1 MVYKIGSL
9 SDLETIPSVDDTVLE
24 LLRHHASILSNLY
37 GEERNVDES
46 DGGFVLYATPG
57 TKTEDI
63 KVFFDVSKHTVEYVN
78 VYGSL
83 CEAVFVLNNESVVT
97 IIMSIDDAPAEIL
110 NEI

>member
-1 MVYKIGSL
+1 MVYKIGCM
-9 SDLETIPSVDDTVLE
+9 SDLNTLPWVTDTALE
-24 LLRHHASILSNLY
+24 LLHHQASVLSYLY
-37 GEERNVDES
+37 GEERNIEES

-57 TKTEDI
+57 TKAEDI
-63 KVFFDVSKHTVEYVN
+63 KDFFDISKHTVEYVN

-97 IIMSIDDAPAEIL
+97 IIMSVEDAPAEIL